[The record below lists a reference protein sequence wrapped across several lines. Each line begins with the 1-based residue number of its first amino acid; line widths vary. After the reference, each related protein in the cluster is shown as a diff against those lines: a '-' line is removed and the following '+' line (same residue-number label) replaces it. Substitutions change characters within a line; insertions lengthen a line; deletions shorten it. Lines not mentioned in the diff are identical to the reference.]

1 MVGEHESQGSQGAFL
16 AKRILVSTFGVKV
29 CQRRGSDS
37 LWQWNVLV
45 SESESPRARS
55 DFEVN
60 DISNRWLIMSDGK
73 VYPYY
78 C

>member
-1 MVGEHESQGSQGAFL
+1 MVDEHQNQGSQGAFL
-16 AKRILVSTFGVKV
+16 AKIILASVSGVEV

-37 LWQWNVLV
+37 LWQWKVLV
-45 SESESPRARS
+45 SESESPRAHS

-60 DISNRWLIMSDGK
+60 DISNWWLIMSGGK